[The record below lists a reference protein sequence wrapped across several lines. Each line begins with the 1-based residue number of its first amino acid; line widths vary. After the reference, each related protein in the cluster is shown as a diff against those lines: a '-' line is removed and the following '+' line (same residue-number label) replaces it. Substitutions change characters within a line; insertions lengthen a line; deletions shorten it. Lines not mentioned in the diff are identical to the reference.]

1 VQAGEFQVEE
11 FKQLTLRK
19 LEDLRCPDHRQPPHL
34 RFQGAT
40 LRDISIRMTACCPKL
55 AALAN
60 QKIAGR

>member
-1 VQAGEFQVEE
+1 VQAAGQVEQ

-19 LEDLRCPDHRQPPHL
+19 LEDLRCPDHRQPPRL

>member
-1 VQAGEFQVEE
+1 VQPAGQVEE

-19 LEDLRCPDHRQPPHL
+19 LEDLRCPDHRQPPRL

-40 LRDISIRMTACCPKL
+40 LRDVSIRMTACCSKL

>member
-1 VQAGEFQVEE
+1 VQVEE

-19 LEDLRCPDHRQPPHL
+19 LEDLRCPDHRQPPRL

-40 LRDISIRMTACCPKL
+40 IRNISIRMTACCAKL
-55 AALAN
+55 AAMAN